1 MATIARDYR
10 FAAEPRAVDA
20 RTSNYREYLEEI
32 PPANIMYDR
41 RVVRGNTYAS
51 MIIPASTQQEIER
64 QQARDRDRTK
74 HLNQPKPLGS
84 SIKELSA
91 SELPDNADNQVTVEE
106 ASREAYLEPLAEP
119 VLNPTHTQVE
129 FFVDRP
135 PTPLFIPNEEGQDEE
150 TQIEDGDLFDFDTE
164 VDPILEVI
172 VGKSLEHARMEVLEE
187 FEIELMR
194 KHHREF
200 TQRRDAELI
209 EVQRMEAEFLRREQE
224 DIRRKLQARTQ
235 RELKKSAHQKYVC
248 RITAKRFLASV
259 RFDASKRLV
268 DLGVF
273 KDPEVTSLHDQLLP
287 WVVETMQCSL
297 VKRVAVSEI
306 LETVFKQ
313 TVRELSRQQT
323 EAVTVE
329 YARREQIRQE
339 EIRKK
344 KDSESRKQK
353 RNELRAKRQAERER
367 LALKAKIED
376 EILAPGVYH
385 DGITRQVLSDSD
397 GRHTEP
403 VMCSPGGQI
412 GEFLLLLSSVE
423 EVLEIELSQEQVT
436 AYLHHYL
443 MHGMN
448 AGTMVYSNL
457 NPTALERF
465 NELIAE
471 GLPQEYEEAQRM
483 LIDFLLNPEHSVPRT
498 SLTALWNNPES
509 FGIRY
514 GLAEYFLYAFF
525 SILAAKEDHQ
535 HAAAKEKLAMKALNW
550 PENGKEAAIV
560 RIKIPMK
567 REEREDEEHT
577 HSEIP
582 DDQLIDRILMV
593 NPTHERF
600 SVLVI
605 HHIAQRFFRNEIMHW
620 IKNSRLIEAMDY
632 DRLKAVYISRAL
644 DFEEKIISMKADGQ
658 PEYEFEIN

>member
-129 FFVDRP
+129 VFVDRP

>member
-1 MATIARDYR
+1 M
-10 FAAEPRAVDA
+10 
-20 RTSNYREYLEEI
+20 
-32 PPANIMYDR
+32 
-41 RVVRGNTYAS
+41 
-51 MIIPASTQQEIER
+51 Q
-64 QQARDRDRTK
+64 
-74 HLNQPKPLGS
+74 
-84 SIKELSA
+84 ELSA
-91 SELPDNADNQVTVEE
+91 SEKPDNIDNQVTVEE
-106 ASREAYLEPLAEP
+106 PMREAYLEPLADP

-129 FFVDRP
+129 FFIDRP
-135 PTPLFIPNEEGQDEE
+135 PTPMFIPNEEGVDEE
-150 TQIEDGDLFDFDTE
+150 TQIEDGDLFDFDIE

-172 VGKSLEHARMEVLEE
+172 VGKTLEHARMEVLEE
-187 FEIELMR
+187 FEIELIR
-194 KHHREF
+194 KHHRDF

-209 EVQRMEAEFLRREQE
+209 EVQRMEAEFIRREQE

-248 RITAKRFLASV
+248 RITSKRFLSNI
-259 RFDASKRLV
+259 RFDASKRLM

-273 KDPEVTSLHDQLLP
+273 KDPEVTSLNDQLIP
-287 WVVETMQCSL
+287 WVIESMQSSL

-339 EIRKK
+339 QIRKK
-344 KDSESRKQK
+344 KETEARKLK
-353 RNELRAKRQAERER
+353 RNELRAKRQAERDR

-376 EILAPGVYH
+376 EILAPGVYQE
-385 DGITRQVLSDSD
+385 GITRQILSDSD

-423 EVLEIELSQEQVT
+423 EVLEIELSQDQVT
-436 AYLHHYL
+436 AYLYHYL

-448 AGTMVYSNL
+448 ASALVYANL
-457 NPTALERF
+457 NSTALEKF

-471 GLPQEYEEAQRM
+471 GLPQEYEESQRL
-483 LIDFLLNPEHSVPRT
+483 LIDFLLNPENSVPRT
-498 SLTALWNNPES
+498 SLTIMWNNPES

-514 GLAEYFLYAFF
+514 GLAEYFLYSFF
-525 SILAAKEDHQ
+525 SILAAREDH
-535 HAAAKEKLAMKALNW
+535 HHVAAKEKLALKALNW
-550 PENGKEAAIV
+550 AGNGKEAAIV
-560 RIKIPMK
+560 RIKIPVK
-567 REEREDEEHT
+567 REENEVEEHT
-577 HSEIP
+577 NSEIP
-582 DDQLIDRILMV
+582 DEHLLDRILMV

-605 HHIAQRFFRNEIMHW
+605 HHIAQRFFRNEIINW
-620 IKNSRLIEAMDY
+620 LKTSKLIETVDY

-644 DFEEKIISMKADGQ
+644 DFEEKIISMKAEGL
-658 PEYEFEIN
+658 PEYGFEIN